1 MAGKRPGVRIPITPH
16 RSERFFEYLIVNSE
30 RPYSSKIPER
40 EPPGCSNRRIRPSAD
55 ETADRTIKQWPEPP
69 SGSAT
74 VFDQA

>member
-40 EPPGCSNRRIRPSAD
+40 E
-55 ETADRTIKQWPEPP
+55 TA
-69 SGSAT
+69 GML
-74 VFDQA
+74 